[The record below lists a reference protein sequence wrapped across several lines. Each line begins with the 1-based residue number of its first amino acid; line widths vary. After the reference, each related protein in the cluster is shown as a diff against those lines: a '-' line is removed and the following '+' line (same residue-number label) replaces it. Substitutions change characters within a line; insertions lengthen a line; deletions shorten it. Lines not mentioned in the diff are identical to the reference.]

1 MILAVLWGGHIHEK
15 IVAIIQAEWIRV
27 VVVDLAKKVIGFWI
41 LKVSQ
46 RGLLVDLTCV
56 CMCLWGGAARGV

>member
-27 VVVDLAKKVIGFWI
+27 VVVDLAKK
-41 LKVSQ
+41 
-46 RGLLVDLTCV
+46 
-56 CMCLWGGAARGV
+56 